1 MPGLSSVTAQPSAR
15 RASQENQMSKTNSN
29 NREETKSAAIQR
41 LLNRKSGATLASLQK
56 ATGWQPHSV
65 RAALSTL
72 RKTGCTIEKMSPKKD
87 GDAVTYRITG
97 APERS

>member
-1 MPGLSSVTAQPSAR
+1 MSATSTETR
-15 RASQENQMSKTNSN
+15 KVSKST
-29 NREETKSAAIQR
+29 AIQR

-72 RKTGCTIEKMSPKKD
+72 RKAGYTIDKLPTKTD
-87 GDAVTYRITG
+87 GGAVVYRITA
-97 APERS
+97 APERT